1 MSKTLKLSRKI
12 KGTPEEVYRA
22 FTNPFTIELWSDSP
36 AVMQEKAGTEF
47 SILDGAI
54 MGTNVEFVPDKLIR
68 QIWYFG
74 EQGQSEV
81 SIHIQAEKGQT
92 TVFVE
97 QTNIPDEA
105 YDNILEGWKE
115 SYLGAIKDFFEV

>member
-1 MSKTLKLSRKI
+1 MAKTLKLSRKI

-22 FTNPFTIELWSDSP
+22 FTNPFTIQLWSDFP
-36 AVMQEKAGTEF
+36 AVMEDVPDSEF

-54 MGTNVEFVPDKLIR
+54 EGKNIEFVKDTMIR

-74 EQGQSEV
+74 EDGESEV
-81 SIHIQAEKGQT
+81 TIRLAPDKGHT
-92 TVFVE
+92 NVYVE
-97 QTNIPDEA
+97 QHNIPDDA